1 MPTGRQI
8 QAARILLGWSRL
20 ELAEKSGASNSSVQL
35 REEGDEL
42 PEGKLTDKILEAFDK
57 QGIEFTNGEG
67 VRFRDIE
74 ARTFTGKDAYREM
87 LDHIYKVMS
96 EKKGGRIRQIASDAK
111 YLAYAGDFAEEYVQK
126 MSEIPNLDSR
136 ALTIEG
142 DAYFPAPYCKY
153 RWLPKQFARLAIY
166 CVYGDYVVFP
176 VQETARQMAL
186 ITIQSKLLADRQAEQ
201 FDMFWALASE
211 PKTKT
216 SKAKK

>member
-8 QAARILLGWSRL
+8 QAARVLLGWKGTDLAEHSDL
-20 ELAEKSGASNSSVQL
+20 APSTIQLAEK
-35 REEGDEL
+35 GDEL
-42 PEGKLTDKILEAFDK
+42 PPGKMRTHILAAFDK

-74 ARTFTGKDAYREM
+74 ARTFTGKDAYRDM

-96 EKKGGRIRQIASDAK
+96 ENKGGRIRQIASDAK
-111 YLAYAGDFAEEYVQK
+111 YLAYAGDYAETYVQK
-126 MSEIPNLDSR
+126 MSEIPGLDSQ

-153 RWLPKQFARLAIY
+153 RWLPKQFAKLAIY

-186 ITIQSKLLADRQAEQ
+186 VTIHSKLLADRHAAQ
-201 FDMFWALASE
+201 FEMFWTLASE
-211 PKTKT
+211 PKAK
-216 SKAKK
+216 KAKAK